1 VNQMLNPTTLAKFQ
15 QNVAALNNQAVF
27 EIPEIL
33 AKLLGE
39 PTRASQQTNSQR
51 NDPVPAAR

>member
-1 VNQMLNPTTLAKFQ
+1 MLNPTTLAKFK

-33 AKLLGE
+33 AKLVGE
-39 PTRASQQTNSQR
+39 HSRNASNSTDSRQL
-51 NDPVPAAR
+51 DSVTAAK